1 MYVIAHTSCEVDSR
15 MLLSMYSLLFTAQ
28 ALRWAPYDLSSDSD
42 FVEYPFLV
50 LFLFHLVSCSG
61 NSALGF
67 HSIAPPQVCSLAMEK
82 FRHVRAHTQRTDYS
96 TFS

>member
-1 MYVIAHTSCEVDSR
+1 MYVIAHTSCGVYSR
-15 MLLSMYSLLFTAQ
+15 MLLSMYPLLFTAQ
-28 ALRWAPYDLSSDSD
+28 ALRWAQYDLSSDSD

-61 NSALGF
+61 NSALVF
-67 HSIAPPQVCSLAMEK
+67 HSIAPPQLCSLAMKK